1 MAMKKVK
8 CRLHGGFF
16 TVPVKA
22 GRVPVKCSSDNICTM
37 HPAYRAAQATG
48 VAKAVAR
55 TLNGAIPK
63 PTQNRRTRTVK
74 QDPAPDPVKPRRT
87 RQKATEPPVVVQ
99 HNPSVPLAYEARR
112 LLEPV
117 GWKVTGK
124 AGMDALEE
132 LGTDREGPWA
142 TVTGQRGTETLSLT
156 WIAGKLTK
164 QDYSMFPTD
173 KPTVPGMPRKRLPF
187 NPNELDD
194 AGLVRA
200 ISGMKISWWN
210 VMGQRRET
218 ATFPRRGDQRVKV
231 ERLMNG
237 HGDQEAR
244 VVSFVDQ
251 DGTGFRAF
259 NVNALFDAK

>member
-1 MAMKKVK
+1 MAMKRVK
-8 CRLHGGFF
+8 CRLHPGGFF
-16 TVPVKA
+16 SVPVKA
-22 GRVPVKCSSDNICTM
+22 GRTPVKCSSDNICTA
-37 HPAYRAAQATG
+37 HPAYRAAQATVTG
-48 VAKAVAR
+48 VDKRFPPV
-55 TLNGAIPK
+55 
-63 PTQNRRTRTVK
+63 QNRRTRVVK
-74 QDPAPDPVKPRRT
+74 QDPAPEPVKPRRT
-87 RQKATEPPVVVQ
+87 RQKATEAPPVVVQ

-124 AGMDALEE
+124 AGMDALGE

-164 QDYSMFPTD
+164 QDYSMFPAD

-187 NPNELDD
+187 NPNEMDD

-259 NVNALFDAK
+259 NVNALLDAK